1 MNDNSNPIETTPPA
15 GSHND
20 TPQISG
26 QTSPA
31 PNEPLFTPPAPS
43 TPGSF
48 HPGSWTLTPE
58 ESPGEPQPLP
68 NNSPLDYPA
77 ATGSQYSS
85 PSSATSGTNSFN
97 ATNSAN
103 STGFDP
109 YGLNYQQI
117 QPGIIPLRPLSLG
130 DIYNGAFCAIRQAP
144 SVMFG
149 LVLALWAGLGGL
161 MGALLYFLIPD
172 LNTYLA
178 DDFDADGTEAAL
190 ESLWKITEST
200 MLAGVI
206 TGLLQL
212 FIVSLTLAICVAGL
226 GPLVLGRRPTVADV
240 WQTLKSHLWG
250 IIGYSLLLIVGSAL
264 LLGLGLL
271 PLGGFF
277 LINIEDFG
285 ASLGLLGLTFLTLMV
300 VGVFSTWISVKL
312 VFAIPTAIM
321 EDISIISALKR
332 SWRLTKGSFWK
343 FFGIILLTTLIVSFL
358 GQGLN
363 TVIGFI
369 LSAVVLVN
377 QNFTIIMTLSA
388 VLSSVITGLT
398 MPFYGAVLG
407 LLYIDTRIRREGLAV
422 RLLQATQRG

>member
-31 PNEPLFTPPAPS
+31 ANEPLFTPPAPS
-43 TPGSF
+43 APGNF

-58 ESPGEPQPLP
+58 ESPSEPQFLP

-77 ATGSQYSS
+77 ATGSQSCA
-85 PSSATSGTNSFN
+85 PSYATSGTNSFN
-97 ATNSAN
+97 TTNSAN

-109 YGLNYQQI
+109 YSLNYQQI
-117 QPGIIPLRPLSLG
+117 QPGIIPLRSLSLG

-178 DDFDADGTEAAL
+178 DDFDAYGTEATMD
-190 ESLWKITEST
+190 SLWEITEST

-212 FIVSLTLAICVAGL
+212 FIVSMTLAICVAGL
-226 GPLVLGRRPTVADV
+226 GPLVLGRRPTVADA

-250 IIGYSLLLIVGSAL
+250 IIGYSLLLILGSSL

-285 ASLGLLGLTFLTLMV
+285 ASLGLLGLTFLTLLA
-300 VGVFSTWISVKL
+300 VGVLSTWISVKL

-343 FFGIILLTTLIVSFL
+343 IFGIILLTTLIVSFL
-358 GQGLN
+358 AQGLN

-369 LSAVVLVN
+369 LSAVLLVN
-377 QNFTIIMTLSA
+377 QNFTIIMALSA